1 VSKCRYPTYEQ
12 ACLKQFDLSETCR
25 VCAVWDERDQFL
37 RMFRVG
43 TYLEWCKR
51 CSATLTA
58 LHHSD
63 NDSVVFQKWRCSLSY
78 CPSKGIA
85 VDKQA
90 KNDVVHLRRFG
101 EADRLTNQALH
112 ACP

>member
-1 VSKCRYPTYEQ
+1 MRYRLTLSNDDLLE
-12 ACLKQFDLSETCR
+12 LSER
-25 VCAVWDERDQFL
+25 VEIQAEGIIIAKHRHHWQDRNGHL
-37 RMFRVG
+37 I
-43 TYLEWCKR
+43 KR
-51 CSATLTA
+51 WE
-58 LHHSD
+58 
-63 NDSVVFQKWRCSLSY
+63 VVFQKWRCSLSY

-90 KNDVVHLRRFG
+90 KNNVVHLRRFG